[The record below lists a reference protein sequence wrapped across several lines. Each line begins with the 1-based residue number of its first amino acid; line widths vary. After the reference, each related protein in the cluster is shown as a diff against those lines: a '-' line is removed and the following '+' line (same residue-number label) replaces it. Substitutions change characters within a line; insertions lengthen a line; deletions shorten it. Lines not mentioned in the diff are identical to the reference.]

1 MEWIMFVLLVVLL
14 SFFWHDLRSQLR
26 VHHDRINTRLDA
38 LSTRLSTVEEHLTQI
53 ESLLELE
60 CDDGN

>member
-26 VHHDRINTRLDA
+26 VHHHGINTRLDA
-38 LSTRLSTVEEHLTQI
+38 LSTRLSAVEEHLTRI
-53 ESLLELE
+53 EALLDF
-60 CDDGN
+60 DDEI